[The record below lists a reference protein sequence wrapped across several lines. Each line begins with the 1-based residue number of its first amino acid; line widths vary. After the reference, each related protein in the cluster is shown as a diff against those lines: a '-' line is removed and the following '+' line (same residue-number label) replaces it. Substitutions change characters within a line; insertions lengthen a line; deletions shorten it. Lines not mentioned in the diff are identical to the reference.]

1 MFLPVSGFC
10 CGLAGP
16 AGSTLQATSSS
27 PRSCYQ
33 GRDRARSGG
42 WSQGALLQTRR
53 NCRKRRFSALQVSC
67 ALRKVTFSDTLDG
80 SELRVGVIRSRW
92 NEEIT
97 ASLLEGAKKT
107 LKECKVAPDNVVEL
121 EVPGAFELPLAA
133 RLMIET
139 QRVDSVICLGCL
151 IKGETTH
158 FDIIADKASA
168 AIMQLQMTTAV
179 PIIFGVLTCLNE
191 EQARARAIGSANL
204 GVEWAKTAVE
214 MGVVRNVMQ
223 GKRPAGK
230 ESKKL
235 LF

>member
-1 MFLPVSGFC
+1 VS
-10 CGLAGP
+10 
-16 AGSTLQATSSS
+16 
-27 PRSCYQ
+27 
-33 GRDRARSGG
+33 
-42 WSQGALLQTRR
+42 
-53 NCRKRRFSALQVSC
+53 
-67 ALRKVTFSDTLDG
+67 FSDTLDG

-97 ASLLEGAKKT
+97 VSLLEGAKKT
-107 LKECKVAPDNVVEL
+107 LRECKVAADNVVEL

-151 IKGETTH
+151 IKGETSH

-191 EQARARAIGSANL
+191 EQARARAFGTGNL
-204 GVEWAKTAVE
+204 AVEWAKTAVE